1 MREQKYKIL
10 IVDDDEFLLE
20 MYSLKFRTAGYQVE
34 VAKSGEEAL
43 EKIRGGLETD
53 AMLLDVVMPG
63 LDGFET
69 MKIIRKEKLLP
80 KAVFVFLTNLGQKEE
95 VEKGMRLGADDYIIK
110 AYFTPTEAMKKVEEA
125 LKKKNG

>member
-1 MREQKYKIL
+1 MADKKYKIL
-10 IVDDDEFLLE
+10 ITDDDEFLLD

-34 VAKSGEEAL
+34 VAKSGEAAL
-43 EKIRGGLETD
+43 EKIRAGLEVD
-53 AMLLDVVMPG
+53 AVLLDVVMPG
-63 LDGFET
+63 ADGFET
-69 MKIIRKEKLLP
+69 MKIIKKEKLLP

>member
-1 MREQKYKIL
+1 MSEQKYKIL

>member
-1 MREQKYKIL
+1 MSEQKYKIL

-34 VAKSGEEAL
+34 MAKSGEEAL

>member
-1 MREQKYKIL
+1 MSEQKYKIL

-69 MKIIRKEKLLP
+69 MKIIRKD
-80 KAVFVFLTNLGQKEE
+80 F
-95 VEKGMRLGADDYIIK
+95 
-110 AYFTPTEAMKKVEEA
+110 
-125 LKKKNG
+125 